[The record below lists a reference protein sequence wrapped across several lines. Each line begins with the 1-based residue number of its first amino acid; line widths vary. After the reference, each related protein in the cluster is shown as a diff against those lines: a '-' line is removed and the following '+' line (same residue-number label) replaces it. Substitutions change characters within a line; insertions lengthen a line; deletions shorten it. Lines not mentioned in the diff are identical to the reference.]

1 MTSTAIPRAE
11 SAGPGPG
18 AVGAGLHG
26 VDNHGAGNHGA
37 GNHGVGNTDG
47 PEPDAPKR
55 ADRLPV
61 PRDPRVGYRAGS
73 WAVILGVLVV
83 LHVLALNA
91 TDFRLE
97 ALVNGA
103 SGMGRFISEAFPPDL
118 SPDIVKKGVEGALIT
133 LWIGLLGTTL
143 SIPFALL
150 LAVFGART
158 TTPNAFVY
166 QVSRGILSFFRAVP
180 DIVFALI
187 FVTAVG
193 LGPFAGVLA
202 LILHNTGVM
211 GKLWSEAMEDIDPGP
226 EQALRTAGASRWQVV
241 ANATI
246 PSVLPQL
253 TGLLLYR
260 FDVNVRSSLVLGLVG
275 AGGIGLL
282 INKSIKTF
290 QFDEMLTYL
299 IIILIVIVI
308 VDLAS
313 GWIRKKLQ

>member
-1 MTSTAIPRAE
+1 MTDTISRTDGAGRHTGRAD
-11 SAGPGPG
+11 APAPG
-18 AVGAGLHG
+18 A
-26 VDNHGAGNHGA
+26 
-37 GNHGVGNTDG
+37 
-47 PEPDAPKR
+47 EPSKHRIA
-55 ADRLPV
+55 V
-61 PRDPRVGYRAGS
+61 PRDPRVPYRAGS
-73 WAVILGVLVV
+73 WAVIIGVLVV
-83 LHVLALNA
+83 LHLLAFGA
-91 TDFRLE
+91 TEFHP
-97 ALVNGA
+97 AKLVSGANGMA
-103 SGMGRFISEAFPPDL
+103 NFLAEAFPPDL
-118 SPDIVKKGVEGALIT
+118 SSEVLVKGVSGALTT
-133 LWIGLLGTTL
+133 LWVGLLGTTV
-143 SIPFALL
+143 SIPTALL

-158 TTPNAFVY
+158 TAPNTFVY
-166 QVSRGILSFFRAVP
+166 QIARAILSFFRAVP

-202 LILHNTGVM
+202 LICHNTGVM

-299 IIILIVIVI
+299 IIILIVIVA

-313 GWIRKKLQ
+313 AWIRKRLQ

>member
-1 MTSTAIPRAE
+1 MTDTLQKPRAATGE
-11 SAGPGPG
+11 RG
-18 AVGAGLHG
+18 APNRLAVPSDRSQGR
-26 VDNHGAGNHGA
+26 
-37 GNHGVGNTDG
+37 
-47 PEPDAPKR
+47 R
-55 ADRLPV
+55 A
-61 PRDPRVGYRAGS
+61 AIWS
-73 WAVILGVLVV
+73 IAILVLVA
-83 LHVLALNA
+83 LHWVAFEA
-91 TDFRLE
+91 TEFRLE
-97 ALVNGA
+97 KLVSGA
-103 SGMGRFISEAFPPDL
+103 SGMMRFIGEAFPPDL
-118 SPDIVKKGVEGALIT
+118 SSEVLTQGLEGALTT
-133 LWIGLLGTTL
+133 LWIGLLGTTVSVPL
-143 SIPFALL
+143 ALL
-150 LAVFGART
+150 LAIFGART
-158 TTPNAFVY
+158 TTPNGFVY
-166 QVSRGILSFFRAVP
+166 QIARGILSFFRAVP

-246 PSVLPQL
+246 PSVLPQF

-282 INKSIKTF
+282 INKAIKTF
-290 QFDEMLTYL
+290 QFDEMMTYL
-299 IIILIVIVI
+299 IIVLVLIVV

-313 GWIRKKLQ
+313 AWIRKRLQ

>member
-1 MTSTAIPRAE
+1 MTEQITA
-11 SAGPGPG
+11 
-18 AVGAGLHG
+18 
-26 VDNHGAGNHGA
+26 
-37 GNHGVGNTDG
+37 
-47 PEPDAPKR
+47 
-55 ADRLPV
+55 LPQRQLSV
-61 PRDPRVGYRAGS
+61 PRDPRTPYRAGS
-73 WAVILGVLVV
+73 WAVIISVLVV
-83 LHVLALNA
+83 LHLLAFNA
-91 TDFRLE
+91 TEFHLT
-97 ALVNGA
+97 ALVSGA
-103 SGMGRFISEAFPPDL
+103 SGMWSFISEAFPPDL
-118 SPDIVKKGVEGALIT
+118 SPETLNEGVQGTLIT
-133 LWIGLLGTTL
+133 LWIGLLGTTV
-143 SIPFALL
+143 SVPFALL

-158 TTPNAFVY
+158 TSPNRVVY
-166 QVSRGILSFFRAVP
+166 QVARGILSFFRAVP

-202 LILHNTGVM
+202 LICHNTGVM

-226 EQALRTAGASRWQVV
+226 EQALRMAGASRWQVI

-290 QFDEMLTYL
+290 QFDQMLTYL
-299 IIILIVIVI
+299 IIVLVVIVA

-313 GWIRKKLQ
+313 AWVRKRLQ

>member
-1 MTSTAIPRAE
+1 MTDT
-11 SAGPGPG
+11 
-18 AVGAGLHG
+18 L
-26 VDNHGAGNHGA
+26 
-37 GNHGVGNTDG
+37 T
-47 PEPDAPKR
+47 R
-55 ADRLPV
+55 ADAHSPRSLPV
-61 PRDPRVGYRAGS
+61 PRDPRTPYRAGS
-73 WAVILGVLVV
+73 WVVILTVLVV
-83 LHVLALNA
+83 LHWLAFQA
-91 TDFRLE
+91 TDFKPE
-97 ALVNGA
+97 KLVTGA
-103 SGMGRFISEAFPPDL
+103 TGMWNFLSEAIPPNV
-118 SPDIVKKGVEGALIT
+118 SPDVVRAGLEGALTT
-133 LWIGLLGTTL
+133 LWIGLLGTTV
-143 SIPFALL
+143 SVPFALL

-158 TTPNAFVY
+158 TSPNKFTY
-166 QVSRGILSFFRAVP
+166 QVARGILSFFRAVP

-202 LILHNTGVM
+202 LICHNTGVM
-211 GKLWSEAMEDIDPGP
+211 GKLWSEAMEDVDPGP

-246 PSVLPQL
+246 PGVLPQL

-290 QFDEMLTYL
+290 QFDEMMTYL
-299 IIILIVIVI
+299 IIILVVIVL

-313 GWIRKKLQ
+313 AWIRKRLQ

>member
-1 MTSTAIPRAE
+1 MTDTLERATERAPR
-11 SAGPGPG
+11 S
-18 AVGAGLHG
+18 
-26 VDNHGAGNHGA
+26 
-37 GNHGVGNTDG
+37 
-47 PEPDAPKR
+47 
-55 ADRLPV
+55 LPV
-61 PRDPRVGYRAGS
+61 PRDPRTPYRAGS

-83 LHVLALNA
+83 LHLLAFQA
-91 TDFRLE
+91 TDFRPE
-97 ALVNGA
+97 KLVSGA
-103 SGMGRFISEAFPPDL
+103 TGMWNFLSEAIPPDL
-118 SPDIVKKGVEGALIT
+118 SGDVVRAGLEGALTT
-133 LWIGLLGTTL
+133 LWVGLLGTTV
-143 SIPFALL
+143 SVPFALL
-150 LAVFGART
+150 LAVFAART
-158 TTPNAFVY
+158 TAPNAVVY
-166 QVSRGILSFFRAVP
+166 QVARGILSFFRAVP

-202 LILHNTGVM
+202 LICHNTGVM
-211 GKLWSEAMEDIDPGP
+211 GKLWSEAMEDVDPGP

-246 PSVLPQL
+246 PGVLPQL

-290 QFDEMLTYL
+290 QFDEMMTYL
-299 IIILIVIVI
+299 IIILIVIVL

-313 GWIRKKLQ
+313 AWIRKRLQ

>member
-1 MTSTAIPRAE
+1 MTNTLVRD
-11 SAGPGPG
+11 SAPS
-18 AVGAGLHG
+18 
-26 VDNHGAGNHGA
+26 
-37 GNHGVGNTDG
+37 
-47 PEPDAPKR
+47 DAPATR
-55 ADRLPV
+55 ASADRSLPV
-61 PRDPRVGYRAGS
+61 PRDPRVPYRAGS
-73 WAVILGVLVV
+73 WAVIITVLVV
-83 LHVLALNA
+83 LHLVAFNA
-91 TDFRLE
+91 TEFKPE
-97 ALVNGA
+97 KLVTGA
-103 SGMGRFISEAFPPDL
+103 TGMANFLSEAFPPDL
-118 SPDIVKKGVEGALIT
+118 SKEVVVKGLEGALTT
-133 LWIGLLGTTL
+133 LWIGLLGTTV
-143 SIPFALL
+143 SVPFALL

-158 TTPNAFVY
+158 TAPNTFVY
-166 QVSRGILSFFRAVP
+166 QIARGILSFFRAVP

-202 LILHNTGVM
+202 LICHNTGVM

-282 INKSIKTF
+282 INKAIKTF

-299 IIILIVIVI
+299 IIILVVIVL

-313 GWIRKKLQ
+313 AWIRKRLQ

>member
-1 MTSTAIPRAE
+1 M
-11 SAGPGPG
+11 
-18 AVGAGLHG
+18 
-26 VDNHGAGNHGA
+26 
-37 GNHGVGNTDG
+37 
-47 PEPDAPKR
+47 
-55 ADRLPV
+55 PV
-61 PRDPRVGYRAGS
+61 PRDPRTPYRAGS

-83 LHVLALNA
+83 LHLLAFQA
-91 TDFRLE
+91 TDFRPE
-97 ALVNGA
+97 KLVSGA
-103 SGMGRFISEAFPPDL
+103 TGMWNFLSEAIPPDL
-118 SPDIVKKGVEGALIT
+118 SGDVVRAGLEGALTT
-133 LWIGLLGTTL
+133 LWVGLLGTTV
-143 SIPFALL
+143 SVPFALL
-150 LAVFGART
+150 LAVFAART
-158 TTPNAFVY
+158 TAPNAVVY
-166 QVSRGILSFFRAVP
+166 QVARGILSFFRAVP

-202 LILHNTGVM
+202 LICHNTGVM
-211 GKLWSEAMEDIDPGP
+211 GKLWSEAMEDVDPGP

-246 PSVLPQL
+246 PGVLPQL

-290 QFDEMLTYL
+290 QFDEMMTYL
-299 IIILIVIVI
+299 IIILIVIVL

-313 GWIRKKLQ
+313 AWIRKRLQ

>member
-1 MTSTAIPRAE
+1 MTDTLQKSPAATRG
-11 SAGPGPG
+11 S
-18 AVGAGLHG
+18 
-26 VDNHGAGNHGA
+26 
-37 GNHGVGNTDG
+37 
-47 PEPDAPKR
+47 DAPNRLAVPVDRSQGRR
-55 ADRLPV
+55 A
-61 PRDPRVGYRAGS
+61 ATWS
-73 WAVILGVLVV
+73 IAILVLVA
-83 LHVLALNA
+83 LHWVAFEVTEFKVEKLLG
-91 TDFRLE
+91 
-97 ALVNGA
+97 GA
-103 SGMGRFISEAFPPDL
+103 SGMMRFISEAFPPDL
-118 SPDIVKKGVEGALIT
+118 SAEVLTKGLEGALTT
-133 LWIGLLGTTL
+133 LWIGLLGTTVSVPL
-143 SIPFALL
+143 ALV
-150 LAVFGART
+150 LAIFGART
-158 TTPNAFVY
+158 TTPNGFVY
-166 QVSRGILSFFRAVP
+166 QIARGILSFFRAVP

-246 PSVLPQL
+246 PSVLPQF

-282 INKSIKTF
+282 INKAIKTF
-290 QFDEMLTYL
+290 QFDEMMTYL
-299 IIILIVIVI
+299 IIILVLIVV

-313 GWIRKKLQ
+313 AWIRKRLQ